1 MTDNECR
8 KIAEAC
14 ADKLEGVPDGFE
26 MTTAMLVKECGFDLY
41 EMDFGDLIEVHMAL
55 FKTAKAR
62 KLKLDMSKHDG
73 KVEGLPYNLDFAVYH
88 RKKSRNQGI

>member
-26 MTTAMLVKECGFDLY
+26 IWFAKSANSKQPFIMWTYTSDASEGFVT
-41 EMDFGDLIEVHMAL
+41 MN
-55 FKTAKAR
+55 
-62 KLKLDMSKHDG
+62 
-73 KVEGLPYNLDFAVYH
+73 KVSGNPAITD
-88 RKKSRNQGI
+88 